1 MGVSLEAV
9 QRRNIRLHTFFYNL
23 YPTLA
28 DTTIQDDTLGYLRNY
43 VSIHFPDAHFEVVPV
58 LK

>member
-1 MGVSLEAV
+1 MCVSLEAV
-9 QRRNIRLHTFFYNL
+9 QRRNICLHTFFYNL

-28 DTTIQDDTLGYLRNY
+28 DTTIQDDTLEYLRNY
-43 VSIHFPDAHFEVVPV
+43 VSKHFPDAHFEVVPV